1 MDAPE
6 RGGRRPARYGGEAR
20 GRIEAGHP
28 AKCAPGEGDGYD
40 LEAMRTLS
48 VGWHSGYEWTV
59 AQTGRK
65 CKHKRALG
73 ASIRAPKRGLR
84 GNAVL

>member
-6 RGGRRPARYGGEAR
+6 RGGKRPARYGGEAR
-20 GRIEAGHP
+20 GRIEAGRP
-28 AKCAPGEGDGYD
+28 AKRAPGEGDGYD

-48 VGWHSGYEWTV
+48 VGWHSGYEETV

-73 ASIRAPKRGLR
+73 APLRAPGSGFR
-84 GNAVL
+84 GNTVL